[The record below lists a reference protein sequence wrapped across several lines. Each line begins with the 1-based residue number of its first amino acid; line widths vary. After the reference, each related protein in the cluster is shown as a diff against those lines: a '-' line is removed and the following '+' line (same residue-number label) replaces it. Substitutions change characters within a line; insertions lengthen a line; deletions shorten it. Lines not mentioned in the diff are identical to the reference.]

1 MDNRPTGRVR
11 WFLVIWL
18 FVLGAV
24 SYLDRVN
31 ISIAG
36 TAIAAEYHLTQVQ
49 LGSIFSAFLLGY
61 AFFQTPGGW
70 LADKLGSR
78 YVLTIGVVWWGIFT
92 ALTASVSPAIAGAFS
107 VLVLIRFLLGAGE
120 AIIYPASNQFIAQWI
135 PSQERGFANGL
146 IFAGV
151 GAGTAVA
158 PILVTYL
165 MLHYGWRW
173 PFWVSTVLGLLV
185 GAVWY
190 LVARDIPEKHPLVST
205 SRAFLHPAE
214 PYCSVCDGFSP
225 CPFLRAPQ
233 VSLDA
238 NCFEQKRSRGKRQL
252 FLLWVC
258 GMDFLQLV
266 LHIPGKST
274 GPGSKDK
281 RVLQHGAADRNRDWQ
296 LVRGR
301 AQRRN
306 DAKLWKTSRTLRA
319 GLCGSSPG
327 RNHSCSRIARCQCR
341 SRQHCAV
348 SRGGRTLPFAK
359 LLLVHQCGHRRQECG
374 SCFRLYEH
382 GRPTRRSADSMADA
396 RDSPTLRLDFFLFG
410 RSDLEWY
417 WRHSVVIGRLRPH
430 APADRSER
438 NSATFPKYCSVMR
451 RKTEMEESVCIRK
464 TNLPQAWS
472 CTARLKIVRPL
483 ARDKAIPTVPG
494 CHEAG

>member
-1 MDNRPTGRVR
+1 MGNRPAGGVR

-92 ALTASVSPAIAGAFS
+92 ALTASVSPAVAGAFS

-158 PILVTYL
+158 PDSGDLPHAPLWLAMAFLGKHGFGIAR
-165 MLHYGWRW
+165 WRSVV
-173 PFWVSTVLGLLV
+173 FS
-185 GAVWY
+185 GARCSRT
-190 LVARDIPEKHPLVST
+190 ASAGFS
-205 SRAFLHPAE
+205 SRAFLHSAE
-214 PYCSVCDGFSP
+214 PYRSVCDGFSP
-225 CPFLRAPQ
+225 CPFLHAPQ
-233 VSLDA
+233 VSLDR
-238 NCFEQKRSRGKRQL
+238 NCFEQKRSRSKRQL

-258 GMDFLQLV
+258 GVDFLQLV

-274 GPGSKDK
+274 GPGSKDE

-296 LVRGR
+296 LVRRR
-301 AQRRN
+301 AQRRT
-306 DAKLWKTSRTLRA
+306 DAKLWKTSRPLRA
-319 GLCGSSPG
+319 ELCGT
-327 RNHSCSRIARCQCR
+327 SCWPQSFLYRIARCQCR

-348 SRGGRTLPFAK
+348 SRSGRALPFAK
-359 LLLVHQCGHRRQECG
+359 LLLVH
-374 SCFRLYEH
+374 
-382 GRPTRRSADSMADA
+382 
-396 RDSPTLRLDFFLFG
+396 
-410 RSDLEWY
+410 
-417 WRHSVVIGRLRPH
+417 
-430 APADRSER
+430 
-438 NSATFPKYCSVMR
+438 
-451 RKTEMEESVCIRK
+451 
-464 TNLPQAWS
+464 
-472 CTARLKIVRPL
+472 
-483 ARDKAIPTVPG
+483 
-494 CHEAG
+494 

>member
-1 MDNRPTGRVR
+1 VDNRPAGRVR

-78 YVLTIGVVWWGIFT
+78 YVLTIGVLWWGIFT
-92 ALTASVSPAIAGAFS
+92 ALTASVSPAIVGAVS

-185 GAVWY
+185 GAVWF
-190 LVARDIPEKHPLVST
+190 LVARDIPEQHPLVST
-205 SRAFLHPAE
+205 AELSYIQQNRNARSATNSAPVLSSSVPKSPWIQIVSNRSVLAVSASYFCFGYVAWIFFSWFYIYLANVRGLDLKMSAFYSTVPPIAI
-214 PYCSVCDGFSP
+214 VIG
-225 CPFLRAPQ
+225 
-233 VSLDA
+233 SLCGGALSDA
-238 NCFEQKRSRGKRQL
+238 LARTYGKR
-252 FLLWVC
+252 VGRC
-258 GMDFLQLV
+258 GLACVALV
-266 LHIPGKST
+266 LAAIILVIGSRVANAAIASIVLSAGVGALYLSQSSYWSISADIGGKNAGLVS
-274 GPGSKDK
+274 GFMNMGGQ
-281 RVLQHGAADRNRDWQ
+281 LGGALTAW
-296 LVRGR
+296 LTPVI
-301 AQRRN
+301 AQRYG
-306 DAKLWKTSRTLRA
+306 WTSSFLA
-319 GLCGSSPG
+319 
-327 RNHSCSRIARCQCR
+327 A
-341 SRQHCAV
+341 AV
-348 SRGGRTLPFAK
+348 LSGIGAMAWLFVESDRTLPQTEVYGA
-359 LLLVHQCGHRRQECG
+359 QQ
-374 SCFRLYEH
+374 
-382 GRPTRRSADSMADA
+382 
-396 RDSPTLRLDFFLFG
+396 
-410 RSDLEWY
+410 
-417 WRHSVVIGRLRPH
+417 HSQSI
-430 APADRSER
+430 A
-438 NSATFPKYCSVMR
+438 
-451 RKTEMEESVCIRK
+451 
-464 TNLPQAWS
+464 Q
-472 CTARLKIVRPL
+472 
-483 ARDKAIPTVPG
+483 
-494 CHEAG
+494 

>member
-36 TAIAAEYHLTQVQ
+36 TAIVAEYHLTQVQ

-107 VLVLIRFLLGAGE
+107 ALVLIRFLLGAGE

-151 GAGTAVA
+151 GAGTAIA
-158 PILVTYL
+158 PVLVTYL

-190 LVARDIPEKHPLVST
+190 LVARDVPEKHPLVSRAELSYIRQNRTARSATDSAPVLSSAAHKSPWIQIVSNRSVLSVTASYFCFGYVAWIFFSWFYIYLAKVRGLDLKT
-205 SRAFLHPAE
+205 SAFYSTLPPIAI
-214 PYCSVCDGFSP
+214 VAG
-225 CPFLRAPQ
+225 
-233 VSLDA
+233 SLCGGALSDA
-238 NCFEQKRSRGKRQL
+238 LTRRYGKR
-252 FLLWVC
+252 VGRC
-258 GMDFLQLV
+258 GLACVALILAAIILV
-266 LHIPGKST
+266 VGSRVADAALASIVLSAGVGALYFSQSSYWSISADIGGKSA
-274 GPGSKDK
+274 GLVSGFMNMGGQ
-281 RVLQHGAADRNRDWQ
+281 LGGALTAS
-296 LVRGR
+296 LTPVI
-301 AQRRN
+301 AQRYGWTSSFLAAAILSGVGAMAWLFVDSDR
-306 DAKLWKTSRTLRA
+306 KLPLPEVNGA
-319 GLCGSSPG
+319 QQ
-327 RNHSCSRIARCQCR
+327 HSQS
-341 SRQHCAV
+341 
-348 SRGGRTLPFAK
+348 
-359 LLLVHQCGHRRQECG
+359 
-374 SCFRLYEH
+374 
-382 GRPTRRSADSMADA
+382 
-396 RDSPTLRLDFFLFG
+396 
-410 RSDLEWY
+410 
-417 WRHSVVIGRLRPH
+417 
-430 APADRSER
+430 
-438 NSATFPKYCSVMR
+438 
-451 RKTEMEESVCIRK
+451 
-464 TNLPQAWS
+464 
-472 CTARLKIVRPL
+472 IVQ
-483 ARDKAIPTVPG
+483 
-494 CHEAG
+494 